1 MKKRIAA
8 LVLAG
13 VMVFSGAESVVLAAD
28 TDDAASVDKVESV
41 YVDAKAN
48 GTVKKI
54 QVTDVLKNQGKSGD
68 LQDYSELTD
77 IQNKEG
83 EETYQQASDG
93 SITWQN
99 LGEDITYEGKSDK
112 ELPVTVKV
120 RYYLDGKEMKAKEM
134 AGVSGKVKIR
144 FEYKNQ
150 TSEKVDVDGKN
161 YTVPVPFTV
170 ISAMMLPND
179 TFSNVKV
186 KNGKVIEQNGQS
198 VVIGMGF
205 PGLADS
211 LKLASYE
218 PTKEVELPD
227 YVEMTADVKDFKL
240 DFTASVVTSGMF
252 SELDEDDLKDAEDL
266 PESMEKLTDASSEL
280 VDGTKALADGLKE
293 MQSYM
298 GEYTDGVSAVNEGV
312 TALNDALTQL
322 ESNSDSLKS
331 GTKQI
336 SDGIGKLDSAL
347 GMLHVPV
354 INANLDG
361 TAGKVQTDAETLKSQ
376 VAAIKTQLEAVKSA
390 AENLD
395 TSVINEEARNQAKA
409 ELEKVLSQMTEAGKI
424 TEESKNEIQDS
435 MEYNTINVETA
446 VSGIKSKISEMETLV
461 DQTVQNGGNLSVENL
476 NQDLTE
482 LQTYTK
488 ALSGLSEST
497 AVLNA
502 TLDELRAATAQLK
515 TGSEAVTAGIS
526 AYTEGVSQVNQGAK
540 SLGTGSG
547 QLVTAGGQLSSGMT
561 SLLQGGQKL
570 AEGMDKFD
578 KDGIKKLGDLA
589 GEDLNTLLDRVKAV
603 KKADESYQSYSG
615 IKEGSKGEV
624 KFIIETAE
632 IKAD

>member
-13 VMVFSGAESVVLAAD
+13 VMVFSGAEGVAFAAD

-68 LQDYSELTD
+68 LKDYSELTD

-120 RYYLDGKEMKAKEM
+120 RYYLDGKEKKAKEM

-144 FEYKNQ
+144 FEYTNQ

-170 ISAMMLPND
+170 ISAMMLPTD

-211 LKLASYE
+211 LKLTSYE

-252 SELDEDDLKDAEDL
+252 SELDEEDLKDAEDL
-266 PESMEKLTDASSEL
+266 PESMQKLTDASSEL
-280 VDGTKALADGLKE
+280 VDGTKTLADGLAE

-298 GEYTDGVSAVNEGV
+298 GEYTSGVSAVNDGV
-312 TALNDALTQL
+312 TALNQAMDQLTG
-322 ESNSDSLKS
+322 NSGSLTS
-331 GTKQI
+331 GAKQI
-336 SDGIGKLDSAL
+336 SDGLGTLEGAL
-347 GMLHVPV
+347 ALIQIPSVGGDFSQ
-354 INANLDG
+354 A
-361 TAGKVQTDAETLKSQ
+361 AGQMQSDA
-376 VAAIKTQLEAVKSA
+376 AAVKSQTAALKTSLDAVSAAVNALDVSAIDAEVQRQAQDQVNSVLDQMKENGTITDEAKTAIQDQMNYTSISAA
-390 AENLD
+390 AEVDALKKK
-395 TSVINEEARNQAKA
+395 VA
-409 ELEKVLSQMTEAGKI
+409 EMSQ
-424 TEESKNEIQDS
+424 
-435 MEYNTINVETA
+435 
-446 VSGIKSKISEMETLV
+446 LV
-461 DQTVQNGGNLSVENL
+461 DQASEGSATLSLENL
-476 NQDLTE
+476 NQDLGV
-482 LQTYTK
+482 LQGY
-488 ALSGLSEST
+488 AVQLSGLSE
-497 AVLNA
+497 NA
-502 TLDELRAATAQLK
+502 AMLSGSLDELKQAVSQLK
-515 TGSEAVTAGIS
+515 TGSEAVTQGIY
-526 AYTEGVSQVNQGAK
+526 AYADGVGKVKEGTVT
-540 SLGTGSG
+540 LGTGTT
-547 QLVTAGGQLSSGMT
+547 QLVTAGAQLGTGMAA
-561 SLLQGGQKL
+561 LAQGGTALADGMSTFDQDGIQKL
-570 AEGMDKFD
+570 K
-578 KDGIKKLGDLA
+578 DLA
-589 GEDLNTLLDRVKAV
+589 GEDLEKLLDRVKAV
-603 KKADESYQSYSG
+603 KKADESYQSYAG

>member
-13 VMVFSGAESVVLAAD
+13 VMVFSGAESVAFAAD
-28 TDDAASVDKVESV
+28 TDDAVSVDKVESV

-68 LQDYSELTD
+68 LKDYSELTD

-120 RYYLDGKEMKAKEM
+120 RYYLDGKEKKAKEM

-144 FEYKNQ
+144 FEYTNQ

-170 ISAMMLPND
+170 ISAMMLPTD

-205 PGLADS
+205 PGFADG

-227 YVEMTADVKDFKL
+227 YVEMTADVKNFKL

-252 SELDEDDLKDAEDL
+252 GEIDEDDLKDAEDL
-266 PESMEKLTDASSEL
+266 PESMAKLTDASSEL
-280 VDGTKALADGLKE
+280 ADGTKTLADGLAE

-298 GEYTDGVSAVNEGV
+298 GEYTSGVSAVNDGV
-312 TALNDALTQL
+312 TALNQAMEQLTD
-322 ESNSDSLKS
+322 NSGSLTA
-331 GTKQI
+331 GAKQI
-336 SDGIGKLDSAL
+336 SDGLGTLEGAL
-347 GMLHVPV
+347 ALIQIPSVGGDFTQ
-354 INANLDG
+354 A
-361 TAGKVQTDAETLKSQ
+361 AGQMQSDA
-376 VAAIKTQLEAVKSA
+376 AAVKSQTA
-390 AENLD
+390 ALKTSLD
-395 TSVINEEARNQAKA
+395 AVSAAVNALDVSAIDAEVQRQAEDQVNSV
-409 ELEKVLSQMTEAGKI
+409 LDQMSGNGTI
-424 TEESKNEIQDS
+424 TEEAKAAIRNQ
-435 MEYNTINVETA
+435 INYKSISA
-446 VSGIKSKISEMETLV
+446 VAEVKSLKSKISEMNNLV
-461 DQTVQNGGNLSVENL
+461 DQALAGSATLSLENL
-476 NQDLTE
+476 NQDLTVV
-482 LQTYTK
+482 QGY
-488 ALSGLSEST
+488 AAQLSGLSE
-497 AVLNA
+497 NA
-502 TLDELRAATAQLK
+502 AMLSGSLDELKQAVSKLK
-515 TGSEAVTAGIS
+515 TGSEAVTQGIY
-526 AYTEGVSQVNQGAK
+526 AYADGIGKVKEGTAA
-540 SLGTGSG
+540 LGTGTT
-547 QLVTAGGQLSSGMT
+547 QLVTAGAQLGTGM
-561 SLLQGGQKL
+561 SALAQGGTALADGMSTFDQDGIQKL
-570 AEGMDKFD
+570 K
-578 KDGIKKLGDLA
+578 DLA
-589 GEDLNTLLDRVKAV
+589 GEDLEKLLDRVKAV
-603 KKADESYQSYSG
+603 KKADESYQSYAG